1 MFQIDNVNESKEFLP
16 RIPPLSQST
25 EIKLRMRPA
34 IVTVSL
40 KAIMKKLMETQTVVV
55 ILCNDAKSDEAV
67 PGALIAYRPVKLAA
81 GNPIFCKKWKVQF
94 YC

>member
-25 EIKLRMRPA
+25 ESKLTMRPT

-40 KAIMKKLMETQTVVV
+40 KAIMKKLMETQTDLV
-55 ILCNDAKSDEAV
+55 ILCNDAKSEEAV
-67 PGALIAYRPVKLAA
+67 PGALIA
-81 GNPIFCKKWKVQF
+81 
-94 YC
+94 